1 MRRERWRRH
10 GYAGASDSAVFGGR
24 GFFPEMPRKPS
35 VREGPFPKKGARADN
50 HQAIPDGLSPARA
63 LLVEAQNPPSA
74 GSFADQLPEPVNRVQ
89 GGEKESKKRWN
100 RTPRRDKRMSPWS
113 RIEFPA
119 SAPIPFQAPVTVPQ
133 AV

>member
-10 GYAGASDSAVFGGR
+10 GCAGASDSAVFGGR

-74 GSFADQLPEPVNRVQ
+74 GSFADQLPEPVNRVEV
-89 GGEKESKKRWN
+89 GEEGIEKKVESDP
-100 RTPRRDKRMSPWS
+100 T
-113 RIEFPA
+113 
-119 SAPIPFQAPVTVPQ
+119 T
-133 AV
+133 